1 MSQPRN
7 HPPDQ
12 GGARRRCLAMLTTSR
27 SSCIDMQDQG
37 RKPDSVG
44 EMPLNALRT
53 SSKPHTLWLTGLS
66 GSGKTTIAY
75 TLKRRLLED
84 GLACHVLDGDTM
96 RQGLNRDL
104 GFSEEHRLEAVR
116 RVAECA
122 KAMNEAGLIVIV
134 SMISPTAGMR
144 AKAGSIIGLGNFS
157 EVYVNTPIEVCE
169 QRDPK
174 GLYNQARL
182 GKLPQFTGVSA
193 AYESPVSP
201 DVQIDG
207 SKGSP
212 EDSAALLFAA
222 LTATQF
228 KV

>member
-1 MSQPRN
+1 
-7 HPPDQ
+7 
-12 GGARRRCLAMLTTSR
+12 MLTTSR

-134 SMISPTAGMR
+134 SMISPTAEMR
-144 AKAGSIIGLGNFS
+144 AMARAVVGVEAFT
-157 EVYVNTPIEVCE
+157 EVFVSTPVEVCE
-169 QRDPK
+169 HRDPK
-174 GLYNQARL
+174 GLYKQARA
-182 GKLPQFTGVSA
+182 GQLPQFTGVSA
-193 AYESPVSP
+193 MYEAPSQPDVNLDASQGSPV
-201 DVQIDG
+201 G
-207 SKGSP
+207 SAGVLHRFLIAKLCLS
-212 EDSAALLFAA
+212 
-222 LTATQF
+222 
-228 KV
+228 

>member
-1 MSQPRN
+1 
-7 HPPDQ
+7 
-12 GGARRRCLAMLTTSR
+12 MLTTSR
-27 SSCIDMQDQG
+27 SSCGDLQDQG

-134 SMISPTAGMR
+134 SMISPTAEMR
-144 AKAGSIIGLGNFS
+144 AMARAVVGVEAFT
-157 EVYVNTPIEVCE
+157 EVFVSTPVEVCE
-169 QRDPK
+169 HRDPK
-174 GLYNQARL
+174 GLYKQARA
-182 GKLPQFTGVSA
+182 GQLPQFTGVSA
-193 AYESPVSP
+193 MYEAPSQPDVNLDASQGSPV
-201 DVQIDG
+201 G
-207 SKGSP
+207 SAGVLHRFLIAKLCLS
-212 EDSAALLFAA
+212 
-222 LTATQF
+222 
-228 KV
+228 